1 MLTWLQNIW
10 KNQWMTQ
17 GHVITRTDEDKK
29 NVRSM
34 GMLNTFFVLAW
45 RSGVKPAQSAM
56 STDGARNLAPPR
68 GPYNLHG
75 PLAVEGRQTG
85 ALTASPITSFVS
97 CEVRVQSRCTI
108 WAPSTWT
115 NDLFQVGT
123 ELWKSSSHK
132 SSVELM
138 PHCNYRHP
146 IRQLV
151 IKANDRQL
159 NYVHSTESCFSGWST
174 NATFYTTRILNHYPY
189 LNFF

>member
-1 MLTWLQNIW
+1 MLTCLQNIW
-10 KNQWMTQ
+10 KNQRMTQ
-17 GHVITRTDEDKK
+17 GHVITRADEGKK
-29 NVRSM
+29 NVVRSM

-108 WAPSTWT
+108 FAPSMCIY
-115 NDLFQVGT
+115 NLFQAGA
-123 ELWKSSSHK
+123 ELWKSSLRHK
-132 SSVELM
+132 GPLNLC
-138 PHCNYRHP
+138 HT
-146 IRQLV
+146 V
-151 IKANDRQL
+151 II
-159 NYVHSTESCFSGWST
+159 
-174 NATFYTTRILNHYPY
+174 RILPGNSLSRPMIA
-189 LNFF
+189 N